1 MSFRCASVSPP
12 TGRLGVSHLI
22 SSPLISYPH
31 SDASEEQGC
40 SCAVPGTALLLS
52 SLDPVPPVPAQV
64 VNDYERDVFNGD
76 QGFVVGVLP
85 DGALDVEFPPAQPS
99 TGGASYGKQ
108 PSAGNP
114 ADAPGATLANVAPT
128 QSAQAGAAAGQAPPM
143 AEAPTPPQPRRLQ
156 YLGRQVTLNIL
167 FAFVWQL

>member
-1 MSFRCASVSPP
+1 MPP
-12 TGRLGVSHLI
+12 LPT
-22 SSPLISYPH
+22 
-31 SDASEEQGC
+31 
-40 SCAVPGTALLLS
+40 
-52 SLDPVPPVPAQV
+52 QV

-108 PSAGNP
+108 PSTGNP

-128 QSAQAGAAAGQAPPM
+128 QLAQAGAASGQAPPI
-143 AEAPTPPQPRRLQ
+143 AEAPAPPQPRRLQ
-156 YLGRQVTLNIL
+156 YLGRQVMLGIL
-167 FAFVWQL
+167 YETCAKTVICTDSCCCMFYAEMWTGCTTRAHVLAMSCLGILDCCLCTSYHAVM

>member
-1 MSFRCASVSPP
+1 V
-12 TGRLGVSHLI
+12 T
-22 SSPLISYPH
+22 PLPI
-31 SDASEEQGC
+31 
-40 SCAVPGTALLLS
+40 
-52 SLDPVPPVPAQV
+52 QV

-108 PSAGNP
+108 PSAGSP
-114 ADAPGATLANVAPT
+114 ADAPGATLANVVPA
-128 QSAQAGAAAGQAPPM
+128 QLAQAGAASGQAPPI

-156 YLGRQVTLNIL
+156 YLGRQVMLDIL
-167 FAFVWQL
+167 YAIRTATCNCANGLCCLLYGEIWTGCSILSASPCDL